1 VDGYSF
7 LFGIIHDIYDT
18 IMAVEEE
25 EENALEVE
33 HLNASFVPLPTNL
46 KR

>member
-25 EENALEVE
+25 ENALEVE
-33 HLNASFVPLPTNL
+33 RLNALFVPLPTNL
-46 KR
+46 KRR